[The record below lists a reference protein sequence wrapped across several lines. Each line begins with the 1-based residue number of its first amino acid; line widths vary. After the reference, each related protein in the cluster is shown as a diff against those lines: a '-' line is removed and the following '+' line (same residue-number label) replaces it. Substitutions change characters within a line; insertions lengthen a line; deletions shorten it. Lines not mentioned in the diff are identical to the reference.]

1 MSVLSQFLFLDP
13 DKHPYIVVSGKGR
26 PVARFSNLP
35 CAAQSVALKHQRS
48 RGHVVTPEGDVLDK
62 DKCRT
67 IIESRSIVDNFT
79 KRDTKLEAIYG
90 SR

>member
-1 MSVLSQFLFLDP
+1 
-13 DKHPYIVVSGKGR
+13 
-26 PVARFSNLP
+26 
-35 CAAQSVALKHQRS
+35 VALKHKRS